1 MTSLAQAVDLPDALF
16 RRYTAIREV
25 GHALTAVATGQA
37 RVIECALEPGTAPDG
52 TSFDAFTEVRW
63 QTPHAYLTLLQAGAM
78 AQERWLREQGLW
90 TPRRNLVTQVAA
102 RHSRAAVW
110 ATATSADQ
118 IEKAATWAQALLDRH
133 WQLLLHCA
141 ALLDRRGH
149 LYGSHLRRA
158 LREEAQGSGQAL

>member
-1 MTSLAQAVDLPDALF
+1 MTTLAQAVDLPHALF

-52 TSFDAFTEVRW
+52 SRFDAFTEVRW
-63 QTPHAYLTLLQAGAM
+63 QTSRAYLAILQAGAM

-90 TPRRNLVTQVAA
+90 TPRRELVTEVAA
-102 RHSRAAVW
+102 RHSRAAVQ
-110 ATATSADQ
+110 ATAASAAE
-118 IEKAATWAQALLDRH
+118 IERAATWAQELLDKH
-133 WQLLLHCA
+133 WPLLLVCA
-141 ALLDRRGH
+141 DLLDRRGH

-158 LREEAQGSGQAL
+158 LREGAEGAVKPT